1 MVNCRNAIRDYYL
14 AETTGHQQAFKRDY
28 DGQTGV
34 QVKCECH
41 SSWWQKKKPHYKK
54 ISLVSTRLQSA
65 FITYPKKRPLIRRFG
80 IHGTSS
86 HSCLEVSRKKLIYLP
101 PPIIFKS
108 ISSSLLS
115 SHMILILYILICKPS
130 LSCLYYWKAS
140 VRVIILFYS
149 PVRISNYLINKV

>member
-65 FITYPKKRPLIRRFG
+65 FITYPKKRPLRRRFG
-80 IHGTSS
+80 IHGTS

-115 SHMILILYILICKPS
+115 GHLILILYILICKPS
-130 LSCLYYWKAS
+130 LSCLLKGKCQ
-140 VRVIILFYS
+140 
-149 PVRISNYLINKV
+149 SNYSFTAPYAFPTT